1 LIAPLNDPPR
11 EALTIT
17 QHVVLRGLSLARVNP
32 AVQVEMGLPGQAKGV
47 VMTDAQD
54 LAMRNGLKPGD
65 ILLGINGQP
74 VDQPQDALTL
84 AQQGG
89 SRWQIEVV
97 RAGQALHLR
106 LRV

>member
-1 LIAPLNDPPR
+1 
-11 EALTIT
+11 
-17 QHVVLRGLSLARVNP
+17 
-32 AVQVEMGLPGQAKGV
+32 
-47 VMTDAQD
+47 
-54 LAMRNGLKPGD
+54 MRNGLKPGD

>member
-1 LIAPLNDPPR
+1 LIAPLNDPSR

-17 QHVVLRGLSLARVNP
+17 QHVVLRGLSLARAAVAGP
-32 AVQVEMGLPGQAKGV
+32 ATPRHGGGV
-47 VMTDAQD
+47 TDAQD